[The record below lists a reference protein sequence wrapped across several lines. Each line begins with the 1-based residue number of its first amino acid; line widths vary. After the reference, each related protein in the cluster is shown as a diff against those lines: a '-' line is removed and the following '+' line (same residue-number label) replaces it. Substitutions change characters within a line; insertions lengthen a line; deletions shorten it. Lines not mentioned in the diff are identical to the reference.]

1 VPADVNSILDKRSTK
16 LSKLGSSIPIKSVET
31 IRKVSD
37 YVARSCSKCIGVSD
51 YKGLSLKEIKR
62 INSAKT
68 DQYIIEAVLRDT
80 GNNKAE
86 AARRLHIDYKSLCSK
101 VKKIIKPE
109 GK

>member
-1 VPADVNSILDKRSTK
+1 
-16 LSKLGSSIPIKSVET
+16 
-31 IRKVSD
+31 
-37 YVARSCSKCIGVSD
+37 
-51 YKGLSLKEIKR
+51 LSLKEIKR